1 MFLVLRERLLNNLKQ
16 RKEDLSSLLIQ
27 GKADDYAHYCH
38 LTGHI
43 KGINDSIELVRNM
56 FKEEDEII

>member
-1 MFLVLRERLLNNLKQ
+1 MFLILRERLLNNLKQ
-16 RKEDLSSLLIQ
+16 KKEDLTNLLIQ
-27 GKADDYAHYCH
+27 GSIEDYASYRQ

-56 FKEEDEII
+56 FKEEDEIV

>member
-1 MFLVLRERLLNNLKQ
+1 MFLILRERLLNDLKQ
-16 RKEDLSSLLIQ
+16 KKENITNLLVQ
-27 GKADDYAHYCH
+27 GKADDYAAYCY